1 MDKKLSIIV
10 PNYNNEKYLKRI
22 LECLI
27 NQTYDNIEIIVV
39 NDGSKG
45 KSDEIVE
52 KYQKQ
57 DKRIKYIKH
66 DVNKGLFQAR
76 LTGAENATGDY
87 ITFLDADD
95 YTSIDF
101 YRTLMRNEIKNNSD
115 IVIGKTVLE

>member
-10 PNYNNEKYLKRI
+10 PNYNNEKYLKRS

-27 NQTYDNIEIIVV
+27 NQTYKNIEIIVV

-57 DKRIKYIKH
+57 DKRKPPRLS
-66 DVNKGLFQAR
+66 LFPQGFK
-76 LTGAENATGDY
+76 LH
-87 ITFLDADD
+87 
-95 YTSIDF
+95 
-101 YRTLMRNEIKNNSD
+101 K
-115 IVIGKTVLE
+115 